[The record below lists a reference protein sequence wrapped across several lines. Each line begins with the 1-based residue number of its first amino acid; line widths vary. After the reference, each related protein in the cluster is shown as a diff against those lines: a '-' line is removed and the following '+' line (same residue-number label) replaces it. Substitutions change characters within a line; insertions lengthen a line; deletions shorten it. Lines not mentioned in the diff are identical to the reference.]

1 MYKRQSQHISK
12 KFDVA
17 LDDIH
22 NKVLGMGGLVEEQL
36 KKALLSFINS
46 EQKTAEI
53 VIENESQVN
62 TAEVAIDQ
70 LYINILVRQQPAA
83 GDLRMLSAISKT
95 ITDLERVGDEAEK
108 IAKMAIE
115 LLDKKDPKF
124 AYTSINSLGKFVS
137 QMLHDALDAFAKL
150 DSKLAL
156 EVALRE
162 PESDKYYASIM
173 RELITHMMEN
183 TKNISGSLDAIWA
196 TRSLERIGDHSKNIS
211 ENVIYLVEGMDVRH
225 ISIEKMQEMI
235 KSDR

>member
-1 MYKRQSQHISK
+1 MSNISQHISK

-53 VIENESQVN
+53 VIENEPQVN
-62 TAEVAIDQ
+62 TAEVTIDQ

-83 GDLRMLSAISKT
+83 GDLRMLNAISKT

-162 PESDKYYASIM
+162 PESDKYYAGIM

-196 TRSLERIGDHSKNIS
+196 TRSLERIGDHSKNIC

-235 KSDR
+235 ESDR

>member
-1 MYKRQSQHISK
+1 MSNISQHISK

-53 VIENESQVN
+53 VIENEPQVN
-62 TAEVAIDQ
+62 TAEVTIDQ

-162 PESDKYYASIM
+162 PESDKYYAGIM

-196 TRSLERIGDHSKNIS
+196 TRSLERIGDHSKNIC

-235 KSDR
+235 ESDR

>member
-1 MYKRQSQHISK
+1 MSNISQHISK

-53 VIENESQVN
+53 VIENEPQVN
-62 TAEVAIDQ
+62 TAEVTIDQ

-83 GDLRMLSAISKT
+83 GDLRMLAAISKT

-162 PESDKYYASIM
+162 PESDKYYAGIM

-196 TRSLERIGDHSKNIS
+196 TRSLERIGDHSKNIC

>member
-1 MYKRQSQHISK
+1 MPS
-12 KFDVA
+12 
-17 LDDIH
+17 
-22 NKVLGMGGLVEEQL
+22 GLL
-36 KKALLSFINS
+36 A
-46 EQKTAEI
+46 
-53 VIENESQVN
+53 
-62 TAEVAIDQ
+62 
-70 LYINILVRQQPAA
+70 
-83 GDLRMLSAISKT
+83 RMLSGISKT

-196 TRSLERIGDHSKNIS
+196 TRSLERIGDHSKNIC

>member
-1 MYKRQSQHISK
+1 MSNISQHISK

-53 VIENESQVN
+53 VIENEPQVN
-62 TAEVAIDQ
+62 TAEVTIDQ

-196 TRSLERIGDHSKNIS
+196 TRSLERIGDHSKNIC

-235 KSDR
+235 ESDR

>member
-1 MYKRQSQHISK
+1 MSNISQHISK

-53 VIENESQVN
+53 VIENEPQVN

-162 PESDKYYASIM
+162 PESDKYYAGIM

-196 TRSLERIGDHSKNIS
+196 TRSLERIGDHSKNIC

-235 KSDR
+235 ESDR

>member
-1 MYKRQSQHISK
+1 MSNISQQISK

-196 TRSLERIGDHSKNIS
+196 TRSLERIGDHSKNIC

>member
-1 MYKRQSQHISK
+1 MSNISQHISK

-53 VIENESQVN
+53 VIENEPQVN
-62 TAEVAIDQ
+62 TAEVTIDQ

-83 GDLRMLSAISKT
+83 GDLRMLAAISKT

-108 IAKMAIE
+108 IAKMTIE

-162 PESDKYYASIM
+162 PESDKYYAGIM

-196 TRSLERIGDHSKNIS
+196 TRSLERIGDHSKNIC

-235 KSDR
+235 ESDR

>member
-1 MYKRQSQHISK
+1 MSNISQHISK

-53 VIENESQVN
+53 VIENEPQVN

-83 GDLRMLSAISKT
+83 GDLRMLAAISKT

-156 EVALRE
+156 EVATRE
-162 PESDKYYASIM
+162 PESDKYYAGIM

-196 TRSLERIGDHSKNIS
+196 TRSLERIGDHSKNIC

>member
-1 MYKRQSQHISK
+1 MSNISQHISK

-53 VIENESQVN
+53 VIENEPQVN
-62 TAEVAIDQ
+62 TAEVTIDQ

-83 GDLRMLSAISKT
+83 GDLRMLAAISKT

-162 PESDKYYASIM
+162 PESDKYYAGIM

-196 TRSLERIGDHSKNIS
+196 TRSLERIGDHSKNIC

-235 KSDR
+235 ESDR